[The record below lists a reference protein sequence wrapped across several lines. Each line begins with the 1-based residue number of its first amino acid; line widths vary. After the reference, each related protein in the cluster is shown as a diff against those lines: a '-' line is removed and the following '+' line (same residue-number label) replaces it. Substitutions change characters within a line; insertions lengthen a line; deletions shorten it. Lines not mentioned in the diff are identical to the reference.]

1 MASSTSASDDEVEEE
16 RDEDSPRRLPT
27 MMRAINT
34 TSRPH
39 RHYYLPASTHPT
51 AARAASG
58 GGGDTD
64 ADAEDAAAAMEAVL
78 VSSEYSQ
85 GDEQATQT
93 VVAPPSQ
100 EATPTS
106 TTHSVSTSPS
116 SCSYTAD
123 GLLLL
128 LKQVRCNDPSL
139 QQIVLDPRR
148 RGGHGGIKR
157 SLPPA
162 YMRALLEALA
172 KNVHVQR
179 VRLFRMTCGDDG
191 SGVPA
196 STLLARVLRQNRV
209 LTDLHLTKCT
219 GGTSLATQEEDSSHA
234 GWCAVADALRE
245 QTTLRRL
252 VLEAMGLT
260 DAVVV
265 ALCDAIAHNPH
276 CPLQVLK
283 LGRHPQWGA
292 PAWEALARLLRRP
305 DCPLRKLDL
314 RGCQLGKSR
323 SSSMDNNN
331 NNNGAAAAVAG
342 ITTLAQALAVN
353 TSLQSLCLGRNELTD
368 GTLQDIVAALRTNR
382 HLQTLDL
389 SYNPLL
395 TDTGAEALARC
406 LEESTG
412 GNNSCLRVKLRHCSG
427 VSDAMKERL
436 LELLLVHAHGPVL
449 AQKTKQALRS
459 LLLLL
464 QMEEEDASES
474 SSSSNS
480 RFQDSSNSSSVD
492 RDGGHEGVIRET
504 STSAN
509 NVTQNLADCVICFD
523 QPAAVAL
530 LPCKH
535 RNCCTACAEKLKTCH
550 MCRETIVKV
559 FPLVS
564 LSSSAASSV
573 SSRRR

>member
-1 MASSTSASDDEVEEE
+1 MASSTSASDEVEEE
-16 RDEDSPRRLPT
+16 REDEDSPRRPT
-27 MMRAINT
+27 MRRTNT
-34 TSRPH
+34 TSRPR

-58 GGGDTD
+58 GGGVTD
-64 ADAEDAAAAMEAVL
+64 AAEDATAALEAVL
-78 VSSEYSQ
+78 VSSEYSP

-93 VVAPPSQ
+93 IVAPPSQ
-100 EATPTS
+100 EATP
-106 TTHSVSTSPS
+106 SVSTNPS
-116 SCSYTAD
+116 SRSYTAD
-123 GLLLL
+123 DLLLL
-128 LKQVRCNDPSL
+128 LKQVRCNDRTL
-139 QQIVLDPRR
+139 HQIVLDPRR
-148 RGGHGGIKR
+148 RGQHGGIKR

-162 YMRALLEALA
+162 YVRALLEALA
-172 KNVHVQR
+172 QNVHVQR
-179 VRLFRMTCGDDG
+179 VRLFRMPCGDDG
-191 SGVPA
+191 SGVAA

-219 GGTSLATQEEDSSHA
+219 GGSLMATPEDDS

-245 QTTLRRL
+245 HTTLRRL

-260 DAVVV
+260 EAAVV
-265 ALCDAIAHNPH
+265 ALCDAIAHNH
-276 CPLQVLK
+276 DCPLQVLK
-283 LGRHPQWGA
+283 LGRHPHWGA

-314 RGCQLGKSR
+314 RGCRLGRSR
-323 SSSMDNNN
+323 SSSSDGNNK
-331 NNNGAAAAVAG
+331 AAAVAG
-342 ITTLAQALAVN
+342 ITTLAQALADN

-368 GTLQDIVAALRTNR
+368 VTLQDIATALRTNR

-395 TDTGAEALARC
+395 TDTGVEALARC

-412 GNNSCLRVKLRHCSG
+412 GNNSCLRVKLRHCDG

-436 LELLLVHAHGPVL
+436 LELLLVHAHGPAL

-459 LLLLL
+459 LLLIL
-464 QMEEEDASES
+464 QMEEEESEGS
-474 SSSSNS
+474 SSSSIS
-480 RFQDSSNSSSVD
+480 CFPDSSNCSSVNQ
-492 RDGGHEGVIRET
+492 DGGCEGVIRET
-504 STSAN
+504 SVSAN
-509 NVTQNLADCVICFD
+509 IVTHNIADCVICFD

-559 FPLVS
+559 FPLVP
-564 LSSSAASSV
+564 LSSSVASSV